1 MARCKEPTCNKEFAP
16 KKKDQL
22 FCSDKCRKLWY
33 DKNYFG
39 KVSETMVCP
48 VCHREFETTKS
59 GQQIYCNDP
68 PGNCRKI
75 AQERLTFGLRVD
87 EPLAGPGTCEICGKD
102 YKQRG
107 THHHITVCLDC
118 YIMASRVDNGMVAKY
133 MELLTAR
140 VTEEDLWGG

>member
-1 MARCKEPTCNKEFAP
+1 MAKCKEETCNKEFTP

-22 FCSDKCRKLWY
+22 FCSDKCRKTWY
-33 DKNYFG
+33 DKHYFN
-39 KVSETMVCP
+39 KNEEQMLCP
-48 VCHREFETTKS
+48 VCKNEFTTTKS
-59 GQQIYCNDP
+59 GQQIYCTD
-68 PGNCRKI
+68 NCRKE
-75 AQERLTFGLRVD
+75 AQERLKFGLRVD

-107 THHHITVCLDC
+107 THHHVTMCLGC
-118 YIMASRVDNGMVAKY
+118 YNMATRVDNGLTAKY